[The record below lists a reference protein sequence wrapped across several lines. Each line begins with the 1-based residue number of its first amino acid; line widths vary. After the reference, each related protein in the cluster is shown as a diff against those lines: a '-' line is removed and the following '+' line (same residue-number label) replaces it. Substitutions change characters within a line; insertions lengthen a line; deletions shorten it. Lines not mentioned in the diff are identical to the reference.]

1 MKTIT
6 WYSIRHHLGT
16 IIQHSGLVW
25 SPTSGLP
32 ADEHTGIC
40 AANYIADLMDTSSY
54 PVALREA
61 NQQMVFVPD
70 CLFRKNTPKRFRRL
84 RGRVTNPKT
93 LCMAPNNCS
102 SIRNYRVRRFNDSVP
117 DPLRKPFTER
127 VYELLSSIPLA
138 PGKQFSSLWSRNT
151 SCDLYNYQHA
161 VGLEFE
167 SYGLIERKQL
177 IKALP
182 IWTRVASDGSI
193 RPPGDAQGHE
203 IRVLLDRA
211 VAEPR
216 LFNLCKRFAT
226 LGLRVNKSCGLHI
239 HLDARSLSY
248 SEVVARAKVMDKWL
262 HALMELLPSS
272 RRDNTYCKWGVSPHD
287 RYRAVNVLSWTAH
300 KTIEVRCGSATLDYT
315 KVLSWL
321 RLVELI
327 RAVSRGPKAGSCIA
341 TLEQLPLPA
350 HDLAFWRARHRELN
364 PAQYTTA
371 ATDTTTDS
379 E

>member
-1 MKTIT
+1 MKAIT
-6 WYSIRHHLGT
+6 WSTIRSALT
-16 IIQHSGLVW
+16 QEGLLW
-25 SPTSGLP
+25 SVKTGLP
-32 ADEHTGIC
+32 ADELTGI
-40 AANYIADLMDTSSY
+40 AVTDYINRLIGTESGVSAYRVSTSDEVVWVPQSL
-54 PVALREA
+54 LRTY
-61 NQQMVFVPD
+61 VPA
-70 CLFRKNTPKRFRRL
+70 RFRRL
-84 RGRVTNPKT
+84 RGLITNPELKIA
-93 LCMAPNNCS
+93 LNCPAH
-102 SIRNYRVRRFNDSVP
+102 IRRRRIETMQNAIP
-117 DPLRKPFTER
+117 DPLAKP
-127 VYELLSSIPLA
+127 LSSRMYDLIYSVPLA
-138 PGKQFSSLWSRNT
+138 PGRHSSSLWSLRHT
-151 SCDLYNYQHA
+151 FDMYNYQHA

-177 IKALP
+177 IRALP
-182 IWTRVASDGSI
+182 LWTRVASDGSI

-216 LFNLCKRFAT
+216 LFNLCKRFAA
-226 LGLRVNKSCGLHI
+226 LGLRVNKSCGLHV

-248 SEVVARAKVMDKWL
+248 AEVIARAKVMDKWL
-262 HALMELLPSS
+262 HALMELLPAS

-287 RYRAVNVLSWTAH
+287 RYRAVNVQSWNAH
-300 KTIEVRCGSATLDYT
+300 RTIEIRCGSATLDYT

-321 RLVELI
+321 RIVELI
-327 RAVSRGPKAGSCIA
+327 RAMPRGPKAGSCIA

>member
-6 WYSIRHHLGT
+6 WSTIRSALT
-16 IIQHSGLVW
+16 QEGLAW
-25 SPTSGLP
+25 SVNTGLP
-32 ADEHTGIC
+32 ANELTGI
-40 AANYIADLMDTSSY
+40 AVTKYVANLMNTESS
-54 PVALREA
+54 VRAFSVGSGDE
-61 NQQMVFVPD
+61 VVWVPQ
-70 CLFRKNTPKRFRRL
+70 CLLNTHIKPRFRRL
-84 RGRVTNPKT
+84 RGLITNPS
-93 LCMAPNNCS
+93 LEIRLNCAMH
-102 SIRNYRVRRFNDSVP
+102 IRRRRNETIESPFL
-117 DPLRKPFTER
+117 DPLRKPFAER

-151 SCDLYNYQHA
+151 SCNLYDYQHA

-177 IKALP
+177 IQALP

-216 LFNLCKRFAT
+216 LFSLCKRFAA
-226 LGLRVNKSCGLHI
+226 LGLRVNKSCGLHV

-248 SEVVARAKVMDKWL
+248 AEVIARAKVMDKWL
-262 HALMELLPSS
+262 HALMELLPAS
-272 RRDNTYCKWGVSPHD
+272 RRDNTYCKWGVAPHD
-287 RYRAVNVLSWTAH
+287 RYRAVNVQSWNAH
-300 KTIEVRCGSATLDYT
+300 RTIEIRCGSATLDYT